1 VKGLRRLGRV
11 LGLTPSLILLSLL
24 LLGGACAVVPTTPP
38 PISPTAPLTVSPTLA
53 PTATPTAHPLAV
65 PSPTVP
71 PSPPPP
77 LSSPSPLPPPSAFAF
92 AVTADMRQYAGPGL
106 YDSVHYFRGA
116 CEAIA
121 ALGDVAFM
129 VSPGDID
136 PPLGVQWTL
145 SQTFGADFPWYP
157 GVGNH
162 EAETPDDVA
171 WLQAYDYGP
180 VNPGPSG
187 CPTTTYSFDYGVAH
201 LVMLNVYC
209 DAGGPTETDGK
220 ISDHLYEWLAAD
232 LQATDQPYVFVF
244 GHEPAFPQPDA
255 ETGRE
260 RHIGDSLDAHPASR
274 DRFWDLL
281 AAHGVVAYIC
291 GHTHN
296 YSAVRIDGVWQ
307 LDAGHARGKGD
318 RGAPST
324 FLVIRVEKDAVI
336 LETYRDDAA
345 GGPYTLV
352 ETLPLVGRATVCRP
366 VVAHLPL
373 NKQPAASDGRQVASN
388 Q

>member
-1 VKGLRRLGRV
+1 MRRVWRTFCRSAAIPVLLALFV
-11 LGLTPSLILLSLL
+11 LGVGCASRISTPH
-24 LLGGACAVVPTTPP
+24 PTPEP
-38 PISPTAPLTVSPTLA
+38 SPSPVASPTPQEVL
-53 PTATPTAHPLAV
+53 
-65 PSPTVP
+65 PSPTTAP
-71 PSPPPP
+71 PSPSPIPS
-77 LSSPSPLPPPSAFAF
+77 LAPSPTPPSAFAF

-106 YDSVHYFRGA
+106 YDSSHYFRGA

-136 PPLGVQWTL
+136 PPLGVQWTI
-145 SQTFGADFPWYP
+145 SQTLGADFPWYP

-209 DAGGPTETDGK
+209 NAGGPTITDGK
-220 ISDHLYEWLAAD
+220 IPDHLYEWLAAD
-232 LQATDQPYVFVF
+232 LQATDRPYIFVF

-260 RHIGDSLDAHPASR
+260 RHVGDSLDAYPANR

-281 AAHGVVAYIC
+281 ASHGVVAYIC

-324 FLVIRVEKDAVI
+324 FLVIRVENDLVV
-336 LETYRDDAA
+336 LETYRDDMA

-352 ETLPLVGRATVCRP
+352 ERIPLAGGAALYLPLVTRLALTP
-366 VVAHLPL
+366 DA
-373 NKQPAASDGRQVASN
+373 
-388 Q
+388 